1 MSERSFVEVE
11 LGGKSRLLKYD
22 FNAVCEVEE
31 RTGKGV
37 AAIFSENSVGFNT
50 VRLFLWAGL
59 KWKIPGIQPAQVGQ
73 WLQQEVENG
82 KTPMTFLQPIMVA
95 LKRAKILR
103 EVSVDELEK
112 NAESSLETEADD
124 SHGEI

>member
-11 LGGKSRLLKYD
+11 LGGKARLLKFD
-22 FNAVCEVEE
+22 FNAVCEIEE

-37 AAIFSENSVGFNT
+37 GAIFTEQHVGFNT

-59 KWKIPGIQPAQVGQ
+59 KWKIPGLQPQQVGQ
-73 WLQQEVENG
+73 WLQEEAEKG
-82 KTPMTFLQPIMVA
+82 KQPMTYLEPVMVA

-103 EVSVDELEK
+103 EVTPDDLEK
-112 NAESSLETEADD
+112 NSMNPEATDSL
-124 SHGEI
+124 GEN